1 MEDEEVIKLDYTL
14 NTPEERRELVE
25 KILAETPDVS
35 PRYLEILADY
45 LILCMEKQEKKDK
58 KILTENRLSTINKR
72 ETSYEGLVSQFEN
85 GEDGI
90 YDLISENNKNTIFK
104 PKISITEDDIK
115 DIPELK
121 QGKEAIQYWEEKLK
135 TATGKEAYAAKKAI
149 IELRKDQ
156 YLIKDAYRKP
166 VQTHK
171 SGGFKGGSPL
181 NGQITVRPDGTCVST
196 GVTFIDPAVIS
207 GILCNYTQLKDTA
220 KNSSANSDLW
230 CLMYDFD
237 KLLDEV
243 LINEPVYKTIVQG
256 KFDGLQNQ
264 QIQKLID
271 GKHSAE
277 YISNLWRNKIPEMI
291 AAAAEEKYLDWYYL
305 NVEKGKYKKCNRC
318 GKTKLAHSKYFSKNK
333 TSKDGWYS
341 ICKECRNNKGKKV

>member
-1 MEDEEVIKLDYTL
+1 MIKLDYTL

-25 KILAETPDVS
+25 KILQENPEVNE
-35 PRYLEILADY
+35 RYLEILADY

-104 PKISITEDDIK
+104 PKISITEEDLK
-115 DIPELK
+115 EIPDLK

-135 TATGKEAYAAKKAI
+135 TATGKEAFAAKKAI

-166 VQTHK
+166 IQAKHTI
-171 SGGFKGGSPL
+171 GFKGSSAL
-181 NGQITVRPDGTCVST
+181 NGQITVRPDGTCTST
-196 GVTFIDPAVIS
+196 GITLIDPAVIS
-207 GILCNYTQLKDTA
+207 GILCNYNALKEA
-220 KNSSANSDLW
+220 ASNSSANSDIW

-237 KLLDEV
+237 KLLETA
-243 LINEPVYKTIVQG
+243 LIDEPVYRAIVEG
-256 KFDGLQNQ
+256 KFEGLQNT
-264 QIQKLID
+264 QI
-271 GKHSAE
+271 
-277 YISNLWRNKIPEMI
+277 
-291 AAAAEEKYLDWYYL
+291 
-305 NVEKGKYKKCNRC
+305 
-318 GKTKLAHSKYFSKNK
+318 
-333 TSKDGWYS
+333 
-341 ICKECRNNKGKKV
+341 